1 MDFLFQIKTD
11 RNEVFMD
18 KLLFAA
24 LVTLCALFAALLLLY
39 FGTVIYRYHIHM
51 QYIKME
57 IGRTNGRERE
67 YWLSEKRRLVHSVFP
82 FYRVGR
88 KKKP

>member
-1 MDFLFQIKTD
+1 
-11 RNEVFMD
+11 MD

-24 LVTLCALFAALLLLY
+24 LITFCALFAALLLLY
-39 FGTVIYRYHIHM
+39 FGTFIHRYCTHM

-57 IGRTNGRERE
+57 ICRTSGRERE
-67 YWLSEKRRLVHSVFP
+67 YWLSEKRRLIRSIFP